1 MLARKTY
8 IDAEEDCDDNL
19 GSFPLSTWS
28 QDCGFKALGCV
39 SLHDSAVKKVLIGHK
54 RQNKSQISTIIAVY
68 ASSSKSNLYKLEPKK
83 RSRPTKR
90 EKREASTCR
99 SHSTTLNSKIP
110 NPRKKKHLFS
120 FFLSSFNCSPFRSN
134 RTNNLKVTVFPK
146 KNDHTH

>member
-83 RSRPTKR
+83 RSTSSSKGSRTKLGYD
-90 EKREASTCR
+90 SCP
-99 SHSTTLNSKIP
+99 SL
-110 NPRKKKHLFS
+110 L
-120 FFLSSFNCSPFRSN
+120 
-134 RTNNLKVTVFPK
+134 VFYWR
-146 KNDHTH
+146 